1 MKDPVDHILR
11 PRLPWRPADDGAI
24 TECGYDATKVAT
36 LTRTEFFQRE
46 KDLGKQRTA
55 MLTCMTCADT
65 ARRWG
70 DWSDD
75 PRLAMQ
81 REIEWERGSAY
92 WRGRDDR
99 GQRLKDELVSIAA
112 LIEAHKDEFEATISE
127 NEQRREW
134 LERKAAM
141 EKKPARPR
149 LRPLGLL

>member
-1 MKDPVDHILR
+1 MKEPVDHILR
-11 PRLPWRPADDGAI
+11 PRLPWRDSDEGPI
-24 TECGYDATKVAT
+24 TECGYDASKVKT
-36 LTRTEFFQRE
+36 LSRAEFQQRE

-70 DWSDD
+70 TWEDD

-99 GQRLKDELVSIAA
+99 GQRLKDELLAIAA
-112 LIEAHKDEFEATISE
+112 LISAHQDEFDATISAS
-127 NEQRREW
+127 EQRREW
-134 LERKAAM
+134 LERKAAL
-141 EKKPARPR
+141 KPKPKQK
-149 LRPLGLL
+149 PLGIL